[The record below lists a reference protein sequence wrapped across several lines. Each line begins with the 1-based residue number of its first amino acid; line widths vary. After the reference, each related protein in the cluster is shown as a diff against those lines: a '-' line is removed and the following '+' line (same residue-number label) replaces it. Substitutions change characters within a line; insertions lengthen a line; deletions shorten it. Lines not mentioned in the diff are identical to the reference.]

1 VRENLEGAPSY
12 AVVTNFRVGPRSQK
26 NNELLL
32 KIPDIEDAS
41 SASKY
46 IRRKVVCSFHGKKI
60 IGKIIE
66 PHGRN
71 GIVRARFRKGLP
83 GCIVGEKVQVI

>member
-1 VRENLEGAPSY
+1 MEEKLSPSY
-12 AVVTNFRVGPRSQK
+12 AVVTNFRIGLKTQK

-32 KIPDIEDAS
+32 KFPNVEDVSA
-41 SASKY
+41 ASKY
-46 IRRKVVCSFHGKKI
+46 IGRKVTWSFHGKKI

-83 GCIVGEKVQVI
+83 GDILGEKVLIT